1 MDSITQAALGG
12 LCGEMT
18 LRKQLGWKAMAWG
31 VFIGTLPDLDIIAY
45 PWLDKVQQ
53 LSWHRGISHSILMCF
68 VAALVLGWLL
78 AKIHRK
84 RGVTQRQA
92 TWFVF
97 ITWVTHVAIDCFTS
111 YGTQIFE
118 PFHNHRFA
126 LNNMSIIDISFTL
139 PMLAGLLLVLFFKK
153 SSPTRTIIGRTAA
166 IWLCLYTTASFTLKH
181 QANVYF
187 EKQLSARGIT
197 PTRMMTAPT
206 ISNIFLWRML
216 AESGGQYHIAYW
228 SLFDD
233 STRPCRIDS
242 TAKGHDA
249 LEPLK
254 DHPEAVQLVWFT
266 KNWHKVVQAS
276 SKPDSLLLIDMRF
289 TEIVTPESK
298 SPVFCWRL
306 QEQSGNLDF
315 NQVSFRGR
323 SKVGETLDYL
333 WQRIQGS
340 APEWMAAPWPWQ
352 DKAIDLTGQDR

>member
-53 LSWHRGISHSILMCF
+53 LSWHRGMSHSILMCF

-97 ITWVTHVAIDCFTS
+97 ITWLTHVAIDCFTS

-153 SSPTRTIIGRTAA
+153 SS
-166 IWLCLYTTASFTLKH
+166 W
-181 QANVYF
+181 
-187 EKQLSARGIT
+187 
-197 PTRMMTAPT
+197 
-206 ISNIFLWRML
+206 
-216 AESGGQYHIAYW
+216 
-228 SLFDD
+228 
-233 STRPCRIDS
+233 
-242 TAKGHDA
+242 
-249 LEPLK
+249 
-254 DHPEAVQLVWFT
+254 
-266 KNWHKVVQAS
+266 
-276 SKPDSLLLIDMRF
+276 
-289 TEIVTPESK
+289 
-298 SPVFCWRL
+298 
-306 QEQSGNLDF
+306 
-315 NQVSFRGR
+315 
-323 SKVGETLDYL
+323 
-333 WQRIQGS
+333 
-340 APEWMAAPWPWQ
+340 
-352 DKAIDLTGQDR
+352 

>member
-18 LRKQLGWKAMAWG
+18 LRKQLGWKAVAWG
-31 VFIGTLPDLDIIAY
+31 GFIGTLPDLDIIAY

-68 VAALVLGWLL
+68 LAALVLGWLL

-166 IWLCLYTTASFTLKH
+166 IWLCLYTTASFTLQH

-187 EKQLSARGIT
+187 KKQLSAHGIT
-197 PTRMMTAPT
+197 PARMMTAPT

-216 AESGGQYHIAYW
+216 AESEGDYHIAYW
-228 SLFDD
+228 SFFDKPD
-233 STRPCRIDS
+233 RPCRIDTTPS
-242 TAKGHDA
+242 GHT
-249 LEPLK
+249 LLKPLK
-254 DHPEAVQLVWFT
+254 NYPQAQKLTWFA
-266 KNWHKVVQAS
+266 KDWHKVVAD
-276 SKPDSLLLIDMRF
+276 PANGGSLLLIDMRF
-289 TEIVTPESK
+289 TEIVTPEVK
-298 SPVFCWRL
+298 SPVFVWQL
-306 QEQSGNLDF
+306 IEQSDTLDF
-315 NQVSFRGR
+315 RQVSFRDR

-333 WQRIQGS
+333 WQRIQGN
-340 APEWMAAPWPWQ
+340 APLWMAAPWPWEMHT
-352 DKAIDLTGQDR
+352 IR